1 MEINEE
7 IKMDSEEIK
16 KYKKIIKKEK
26 FKRN

>member
-16 KYKKIIKKEK
+16 KYKKIIKRKK
-26 FKRN
+26 IKIY